1 MTPKTIDVLKMC
13 IDNGTNVGVYRAFKH
28 NDNPPHELLT
38 EKVEQAIWEQLHEWF
53 DFEPPTDATP

>member
-1 MTPKTIDVLKMC
+1 MKPKSMHVLEMC
-13 IDNGTNVGVYRAFKH
+13 IENGVNLGVSRAFKH
-28 NDNPPHELLT
+28 NDNPPRELLA